1 MRLDLDRTIVA
12 VSSPL
17 AAAQRAVVRLS
28 GKQTVEILQVV
39 LKDSPQLDQALGARR
54 PTRFEAAFDLGWC
67 DRWISLAVYLWPDQ
81 RSFTG
86 ETCAELHFLGSPPLV
101 QRVLRRLTHSGASP
115 AERGEFAL
123 RAFLAGKL
131 DLVQA
136 EAILGVIESNGSEQ
150 LNWALEQLA
159 GNISGP
165 VRQLRGELMEILAH
179 LEAGLDFVEEDIEFI
194 SHQELSNKLRAIQDR
209 VDGLSQL
216 LGSRGA
222 TNRELQVAL
231 VGQPNAGK
239 SSLFN
244 ALLGSGRAIVSDE
257 AGTTRDIVSAL
268 LMVRDLPIVLLDTA
282 GVESIDDQSPRALAQ
297 KLLNFRLQSCDAVLI
312 CVDMEFGGVSESL
325 SQLNRLGV
333 DQLPR
338 ILVGTKL
345 DQQPVVQA
353 EFDICVSVH
362 DPATLNE
369 LCDRLYELASTQL
382 QGKFTQATHHTAV
395 RCFESLQRAGESLK
409 RARQLVDDDEGEELI
424 ASELH
429 CVLDD
434 LSSIIGEVHNDDIL
448 GEIFSRFCIG
458 K

>member
-17 AAAQRAVVRLS
+17 APAARAIVRLS
-28 GKQTVEILQVV
+28 GSQTVEILGRV
-39 LKDSPQLDQALGARR
+39 LRGSSDLQQASEAKYAS
-54 PTRFEAAFDLGWC
+54 RFEAALDLGWC
-67 DRWISLAVYLWPDQ
+67 DRWLEVAVHLWPDE

-86 ETCAELHFLGSPPLV
+86 EVCAELHFLGSVPLV
-101 QRVLRRLTHSGASP
+101 QRVVRRLTECGASP

-136 EAILGVIESNGSEQ
+136 EAILGVIESSGTEQ
-150 LNWALEQLA
+150 LHWALEQLA

-165 VRQLRGELMEILAH
+165 VRQLRGEMMEILAH

-194 SHQELSNKLRAIQDR
+194 SHEELSEKLQAIQDR
-209 VDGLSQL
+209 VDMLAQL
-216 LGSRGA
+216 LNSRGVA
-222 TNRELQVAL
+222 GRELEVAL
-231 VGQPNAGK
+231 VGEPNAGK

-244 ALLGSGRAIVSDE
+244 ALLCSGRAIVSDE
-257 AGTTRDIVSAL
+257 AGTTRDIVSARL
-268 LMVRDLPIVLLDTA
+268 ALHDLSIVLLDTA
-282 GVESIDDQSPRALAQ
+282 GIESIEDQSPRALAQ
-297 KLLNFRLQSCDAVLI
+297 QLLDTRLRSCDAMLVCI
-312 CVDMEFGGVSESL
+312 DMASGDRSESL
-325 SQLNRLGV
+325 ARIDRLGLADV
-333 DQLPR
+333 PK
-338 ILVGTKL
+338 IVVGTKL
-345 DQQPVVQA
+345 DLHSA
-353 EFDICVSVH
+353 ARLEFDVCVSVK
-362 DPATLNE
+362 DAQTLAG

-395 RCFESLQRAGESLK
+395 RCFEALQRAGESLQ
-409 RARQLVDDDEGEELI
+409 RARQLVDYGEGEELI
-424 ASELH
+424 ATELH